1 MVRCKRYLYHLQF
14 VFNLNTT
21 FWDKNTLFDKKKKK
35 YNFMK
40 NIKSDLF
47 FNIMDVCRKVFS
59 SFTIYSV

>member
-1 MVRCKRYLYHLQF
+1 MVRYKRYLYHLQF

-21 FWDKNTLFDKKKKK
+21 FWDKNTLFDKKK

-47 FNIMDVCRKVFS
+47 LDVCRKLFS
-59 SFTIYSV
+59 LFTIYSV

>member
-21 FWDKNTLFDKKKKK
+21 FWDKNRLFDKKK

-47 FNIMDVCRKVFS
+47 FNIMDVCRKLFS